1 MYSYITFSLRKRGG
15 VIRGEYFLPLSLL
28 ALFGGTALTCS
39 HGHIYGVSNMLLVV
53 EDEQVCELFDL
64 EVVDASS
71 SNVRLPDDFL
81 NHINRVM

>member
-1 MYSYITFSLRKRGG
+1 
-15 VIRGEYFLPLSLL
+15 
-28 ALFGGTALTCS
+28 
-39 HGHIYGVSNMLLVV
+39 MLLVV

-71 SNVRLPDDFL
+71 SNVKLPDDFL